1 MSDLA
6 ALLDT
11 YGLLALA
18 LVLFLKE
25 AGIPI
30 PVPGDVLVIVA
41 GTRAA
46 AGAFGIV
53 ELVLVLVVAAVLG
66 ALIQYAVARGPG
78 RRLLYRFGRL
88 FGLSAARLDRVAASV
103 GRRGPLGVA
112 AGRLTPGVRTVVV
125 IACGL
130 AAMPLRRFVLG
141 IVIGSGLFFSLHAAL
156 GFVAGPPI
164 VAAVQG
170 LNLPIVPLL
179 LVNAFAG
186 LVFWLLRRRRAA
198 PAALAWVDAGCP
210 ACAVAGLVLRDPAL
224 GDGVAAQAAA

>member
-1 MSDLA
+1 MRWRGGRGAGCSTDSVGF
-6 ALLDT
+6 LDCRQRGST
-11 YGLLALA
+11 GLLLRLA
-18 LVLFLKE
+18 
-25 AGIPI
+25 G
-30 PVPGDVLVIVA
+30 G
-41 GTRAA
+41 
-46 AGAFGIV
+46 
-53 ELVLVLVVAAVLG
+53 
-66 ALIQYAVARGPG
+66 
-78 RRLLYRFGRL
+78 
-88 FGLSAARLDRVAASV
+88 
-103 GRRGPLGVA
+103 GPLGVA